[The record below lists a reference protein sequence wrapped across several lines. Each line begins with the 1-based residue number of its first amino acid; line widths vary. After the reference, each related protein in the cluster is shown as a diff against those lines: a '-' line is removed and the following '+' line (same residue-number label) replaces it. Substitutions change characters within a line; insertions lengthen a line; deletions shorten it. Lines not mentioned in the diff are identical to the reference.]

1 MGNEY
6 SLRAPRRW
14 LWLIAVGLALAL
26 AALAVPAIRHLREQ
40 PPPAA
45 PTLRASWSAPEGLVV
60 GASSE
65 YPFGLALAPDG
76 RRLVFPAGR
85 DGRAQLWL
93 QDLSVGS
100 LAALPGTGGAVLPF
114 WSPDGTR
121 VGFFADASLKV
132 ISLDDAR
139 VDVLH
144 AVAIPRGATWS
155 ARGDIVFTDDD
166 GGLSVLSAAGHRGL
180 SPDNIVGGLS
190 PDKSPDKSV
199 GGQSPAAARR
209 LTSVDTAAGE
219 TAHIFPAF
227 VAGGAYL
234 VTFVRA
240 GSAAL
245 QGLHLVSVADGTRTM
260 LIGSASSGVAASEY
274 LIYANDGALC
284 DPLA

>member
-100 LAALPGTGGAVLPF
+100 LAALPGTDGAVLPF

-132 ISLDDAR
+132 ISLDDAQTLFHEFGHA
-139 VDVLH
+139 LH
-144 AVAIPRGATWS
+144 TLLSEVNYP
-155 ARGDIVFTDDD
+155 
-166 GGLSVLSAAGHRGL
+166 GLSTTPRDFVEYPSQVHEMWVMTRPVLDRFGVHYKTKKPMPKAL
-180 SPDNIVGGLS
+180 V
-190 PDKSPDKSV
+190 DK
-199 GGQSPAAARR
+199 
-209 LTSVDTAAGE
+209 VD
-219 TAHIFPAF
+219 
-227 VAGGAYL
+227 
-234 VTFVRA
+234 
-240 GSAAL
+240 
-245 QGLHLVSVADGTRTM
+245 
-260 LIGSASSGVAASEY
+260 ASKRF
-274 LIYANDGALC
+274 N
-284 DPLA
+284 